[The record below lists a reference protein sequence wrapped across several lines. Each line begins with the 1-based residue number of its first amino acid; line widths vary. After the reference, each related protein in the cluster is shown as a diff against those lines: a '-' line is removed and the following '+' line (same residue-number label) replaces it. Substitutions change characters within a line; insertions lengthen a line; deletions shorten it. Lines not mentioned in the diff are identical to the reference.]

1 MLLAMVG
8 DPKTLYD
15 LRKVDADLRVV
26 CRACGR
32 RRMIDREWLIAELL
46 RRKKSVDW
54 SLVRH
59 QFRCAR
65 EGCRSRDA
73 KLEIIPFAGKDV
85 PGPVQALIDA
95 VMAYVDAHAAM
106 KGQDL
111 MSLQRAA
118 AAQGEMHR
126 ATRRLVMWA
135 KYGEGG

>member
-1 MLLAMVG
+1 
-8 DPKTLYD
+8 
-15 LRKVDADLRVV
+15 
-26 CRACGR
+26 
-32 RRMIDREWLIAELL
+32 MIDREWLIAELL

-59 QFRCAR
+59 QFRCAG

-85 PGPVQALIDA
+85 PAPVQALIDA
-95 VMAYVDAHAAM
+95 VMAYVEAHAAM

-111 MSLQRAA
+111 TSLQRAA

>member
-1 MLLAMVG
+1 MVG

-15 LRKVDADLRVV
+15 LRKIDADLRVV
-26 CRACGR
+26 CRSCGR
-32 RRMIDREWLIAELL
+32 RRMLDREWLIGELL

-59 QFRCAR
+59 QFRCAAD
-65 EGCRSRDA
+65 GCGSRDA
-73 KLEIIPFAGKDV
+73 KLEIVPFAGRDV
-85 PGPVQALIDA
+85 PPPVQALIDA
-95 VMAYVDAHAAM
+95 VMAYVEAHAAM
-106 KGQDL
+106 RGQDL

-135 KYGEGG
+135 KYGDRG